1 MTIVHTPTREEATH
15 ERDEIAR
22 SLVEDFGTDDREELR
37 EMSLQGDLSSADSA
51 RVERLREL
59 DFLLGER

>member
-1 MTIVHTPTREEATH
+1 MTTVQTPTHQEATT

-22 SLVEDFGTDDREELR
+22 ALADEFGTDDRDALR
-37 EMSLQGDLSSADSA
+37 EMSLQGDLATDDSA

-59 DFLLGER
+59 DFLLGDR